1 MPLITVT
8 VASPHKHMPD
18 KGRFAAE
25 VSRLSSTILR
35 KDPKVTAVIVTIVPP
50 EDWFCGGRSLAEANL
65 ASFWLDIHITDG
77 SNTKD
82 EKAAFIAA
90 AYRSMKTLIGP
101 LHEESYVHVHDV
113 RDDAY
118 GFGGLTQ
125 GRRYIEAHLLA
136 QASQPHERTVARQL

>member
-8 VASPHKHMPD
+8 VSTPHQKVLD
-18 KGRFAAE
+18 KAAIAAE
-25 VSRLSSTILR
+25 VSRLSTTILS
-35 KDPKVTAVIVTIVPP
+35 KDPGVTAIIVTRVPSD
-50 EDWFCGGRSLAEANL
+50 DWFCGGKSLTEAWL

-77 SNTKD
+77 TNTKD

-90 AYRSMKTLIGP
+90 AYESMAQLLGP

-113 RDDAY
+113 RGDAY

-125 GRRYIEAHLLA
+125 ERRYI
-136 QASQPHERTVARQL
+136 ARQIAAPVAVAA

>member
-8 VASPHKHMPD
+8 VSTPHTKVLFKSD
-18 KGRFAAE
+18 IAAE
-25 VSRLSSTILR
+25 ISRLSGTILH
-35 KDPKVTAVIVTIVPP
+35 KDPKVTAVIVSRVAP
-50 EDWFCGGRSLAEANL
+50 DAWFVGGQSLADVWL
-65 ASFWLDIHITDG
+65 ASFWLDIHVTDG

-90 AYRSMKTLIGP
+90 VYKSMEKLLGP

-118 GFGGLTQ
+118 GYGGLTQ
-125 GRRYIEAHLLA
+125 GRRYIE
-136 QASQPHERTVARQL
+136 RQLSARIASAA

>member
-8 VASPHKHMPD
+8 VASPHKDVPP
-18 KGRFAAE
+18 KASIAAE
-25 VSRLSSTILR
+25 VSRLSSTILH
-35 KDPKVTAVIVTIVPP
+35 KDPKVTAVIVTVVPP
-50 EDWFCGGRSLAEANL
+50 EDWFCGGRSLAEARL
-65 ASFWLDIHITDG
+65 ASFWLDIHVVDG

-82 EKAAFIAA
+82 EKAAFIGAA
-90 AYRSMKTLIGP
+90 FKSMKKLLGP

-125 GRRYIEAHLLA
+125 GRRYIERQLLA
-136 QASQPHERTVARQL
+136 RTSSAA

>member
-8 VASPHKHMPD
+8 VSTPHQKVLD
-18 KGRFAAE
+18 KAAIAAE
-25 VSRLSSTILR
+25 VSRLSTTILR
-35 KDPKVTAVIVTIVPP
+35 KDPKVTAVVVSRVPSD
-50 EDWFCGGRSLAEANL
+50 DWFCGGKSLTEAWL

-77 SNTKD
+77 TNTKD

-90 AYRSMKTLIGP
+90 AYESMAQLLGP

-113 RDDAY
+113 RGDAY

-125 GRRYIEAHLLA
+125 ERRYI
-136 QASQPHERTVARQL
+136 ARQIATPVAVAA

>member
-8 VASPHKHMPD
+8 VSTPHQKVLD
-18 KGRFAAE
+18 KAAIAAE
-25 VSRLSSTILR
+25 VSRLSTTILG
-35 KDPKVTAVIVTIVPP
+35 KDPGVTAVIVTRLPSD
-50 EDWFCGGRSLAEANL
+50 DWFCGGKSLTEAWL

-77 SNTKD
+77 TNTKD

-90 AYRSMKTLIGP
+90 AYESMAQLLGP

-113 RDDAY
+113 RGDAY

-125 GRRYIEAHLLA
+125 ERRYI
-136 QASQPHERTVARQL
+136 ARQIAAPVAVAA

>member
-8 VASPHKHMPD
+8 VSTPHLKVLP
-18 KGRFAAE
+18 RAEIAAE
-25 VSRLSSTILR
+25 VSRLSAAILH
-35 KDPKVTAVIVTIVPP
+35 KDPKVTAVIVSRVSPD
-50 EDWFCGGRSLAEANL
+50 DWFVGGQSLTDAWL

-90 AYRSMKTLIGP
+90 AFESMEKLLGP

-118 GFGGLTQ
+118 GYGGITQ
-125 GRRYIEAHLLA
+125 GRRYIERQRSARI
-136 QASQPHERTVARQL
+136 ASAA